1 MSYERYETELLQK
14 QEGYDKIFKLILLKT
29 AKREGKRIVYDLQKY
44 VEISGDQLILDRL
57 KDLIEV
63 NEDEKI

>member
-14 QEGYDKIFKLILLKT
+14 QESYDKIFKLILLKT

-44 VEISGDQLILDRL
+44 VEISGDQLIFDRL

>member
-44 VEISGDQLILDRL
+44 VEISGDQLIFDRL

>member
-14 QEGYDKIFKLILLKT
+14 QESYDKIFKLILLKT